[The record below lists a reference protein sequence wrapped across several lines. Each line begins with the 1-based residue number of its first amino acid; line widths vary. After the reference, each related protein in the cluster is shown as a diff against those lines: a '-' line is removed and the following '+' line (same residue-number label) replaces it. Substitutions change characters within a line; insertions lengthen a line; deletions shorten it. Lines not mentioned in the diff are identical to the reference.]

1 MPTYEYECTK
11 CGTITEVFQSITQS
25 ALRKLR
31 KRDDAQ
37 CDCGVAVVRRIS
49 TGGGIIFKGSGFYE
63 TDYRSESY
71 KKSEKADKEASSDS
85 KKSDSTT
92 KDSGKK
98 DTKAKTSTSDTK
110 ASASP
115 KKSKKD

>member
-31 KRDDAQ
+31 KGDDAR
-37 CDCGVAVVRRIS
+37 CSCGVSVVRRIS

-63 TDYRSESY
+63 TDYRSDSY
-71 KKSEKADKEASSDS
+71 KKSEKADKESSSDS
-85 KKSDSTT
+85 KKSDSTN
-92 KDSGKK
+92 KDSSKK
-98 DTKAKTSTSDTK
+98 DTKAKATTGESKTAT
-110 ASASP
+110 SP